1 MEVSFADDYLLAL
14 YQGNPTG
21 KPKFQGSV
29 VKKFRQRINTL
40 KTISNT
46 EELKQFK
53 SLNFEALIGDKK
65 GFHSIRV
72 DRKYRLIITVADS
85 ELKIGKVSEE
95 KIIIEE
101 LSNHYQ

>member
-65 GFHSIRV
+65 GYHSIRV
-72 DRKYRLIITVADS
+72 DRKYRLILTVSDD
-85 ELKIGKVSEE
+85 ELQIGEVKEE
-95 KIIIEE
+95 RIVIEE
-101 LSNHYQ
+101 MNNHYQ